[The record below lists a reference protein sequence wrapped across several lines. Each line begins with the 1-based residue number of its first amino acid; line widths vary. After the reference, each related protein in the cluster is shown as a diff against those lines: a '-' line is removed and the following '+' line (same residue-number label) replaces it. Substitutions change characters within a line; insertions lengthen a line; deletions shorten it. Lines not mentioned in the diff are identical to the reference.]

1 MGNFFDNFW
10 NTISVLA
17 WSDWLTL
24 IILIFFII
32 RGFVQG
38 LAKEIISLFFVIL
51 AIILAWLYY
60 DNLANTL
67 LSDPTTSEG
76 QSIFALSFGA
86 IFLGILFVK
95 KALYKTA
102 EASSQIDN
110 PCELNRSFTK
120 IIVTVLVVILSYHY
134 MGVVAELQTME
145 SIVTSNSLRIF
156 ISFGI
161 VFAAL
166 ISAVMALSKLL
177 NITINTEKPCLMAPV
192 FEKILNILQALDVLI
207 NARNVDGLKNN
218 FLGAVLG
225 LFKGGIFV
233 LIIVLVLQSLSWVTQ
248 SHAWV
253 ETSGAL
259 RTFQNWA
266 VDIKPFLSEHLL
278 FVKLEPGD
286 SCHIHRKRNI
296 RGINYVRYCW
306 NVVNYKKECGC
317 VYL

>member
-76 QSIFALSFGA
+76 QSIFALSFGV
-86 IFLGILFVK
+86 IFLGIWFVK

-120 IIVTVLVVILSYHY
+120 IIVTVLVVILSYHS

-145 SIVTSNSLRIF
+145 SIVTSNSIRIF
-156 ISFGI
+156 VSFGI

-177 NITINTEKPCLMAPV
+177 NITIDTEKPCLMAPV
-192 FEKILNILQALDVLI
+192 FEKILNILQAFDVFI
-207 NARNVDGLKNN
+207 NARNIGGLKNN

-286 SCHIHRKRNI
+286 A
-296 RGINYVRYCW
+296 
-306 NVVNYKKECGC
+306 VVSFIESEILGE
-317 VYL
+317 

>member
-17 WSDWLTL
+17 WSDWFTL
-24 IILIFFII
+24 IILVFFVI

-38 LAKEIISLFFVIL
+38 LAKEIISLLFVIL
-51 AIILAWLYY
+51 AIVLAWLYY
-60 DNLANTL
+60 DNLAISL

-86 IFLGILFVK
+86 IFLGIWFVK

-102 EASSQIDN
+102 ETSSQIDN

-120 IIVTVLVVILSYHY
+120 IIITVLAVILSYHY
-134 MGVVAELQTME
+134 MGVVAELKTME
-145 SIVTSNSLRIF
+145 SIVSSNSFRIF

-166 ISAVMALSKLL
+166 TTAVLALSKLL
-177 NITINTEKPCLMAPV
+177 NITIDTEKPCLMAPV
-192 FEKILNILQALDVLI
+192 FEKILNILQAFDELI
-207 NARNVDGLKNN
+207 NARNIGGLKNN

-233 LIIVLVLQSLSWVTQ
+233 LIMVLIFQSLSWVTQ
-248 SHAWV
+248 NHAWV

-259 RTFQNWA
+259 RTFQDWA
-266 VDIKPFLSEHLL
+266 VNIKPFLSEHLL

-286 SCHIHRKRNI
+286 A
-296 RGINYVRYCW
+296 
-306 NVVNYKKECGC
+306 VVTFIESEILGD
-317 VYL
+317 

>member
-24 IILIFFII
+24 IILIFFVI
-32 RGFVQG
+32 RGFIQG
-38 LAKEIISLFFVIL
+38 LAKEIISLLFVIL
-51 AIILAWLYY
+51 AIFLAWLYY
-60 DNLANTL
+60 DNLAVTL

-86 IFLGILFVK
+86 IFLGIWFIK

-120 IIVTVLVVILSYHY
+120 IILTVLFAILSYHY

-145 SIVTSNSLRIF
+145 SIVTSNSFRIF
-156 ISFGI
+156 VSFVI

-166 ISAVMALSKLL
+166 TTAVIALSKLL
-177 NITINTEKPCLMAPV
+177 NITIDTEKPCLMAPV
-192 FEKILNILQALDVLI
+192 FEKIINILQALDVLI
-207 NARNVDGLKNN
+207 NARNVGGLKNN

-233 LIIVLVLQSLSWVTQ
+233 LIIVLVLQSLSWATQ
-248 SHAWV
+248 NHAWV

-266 VDIKPFLSEHLL
+266 VDIKPLLSEHLL

-286 SCHIHRKRNI
+286 A
-296 RGINYVRYCW
+296 
-306 NVVNYKKECGC
+306 VVTFIESEILGE
-317 VYL
+317 

>member
-86 IFLGILFVK
+86 IFLGIWFVK

-120 IIVTVLVVILSYHY
+120 IIVTVLVVILSYHS

-145 SIVTSNSLRIF
+145 SIVTSNSIRIF
-156 ISFGI
+156 VSFGI
-161 VFAAL
+161 VFTAL
-166 ISAVMALSKLL
+166 ITAVMALSKLL
-177 NITINTEKPCLMAPV
+177 NITIDTEKPCLMAPV

-233 LIIVLVLQSLSWVTQ
+233 LIIVLVLQSLSWATQ
-248 SHAWV
+248 NHAWV

-286 SCHIHRKRNI
+286 AVITFIESEIL
-296 RGINYVRYCW
+296 G
-306 NVVNYKKECGC
+306 E
-317 VYL
+317 

>member
-86 IFLGILFVK
+86 IFLGIWFVK

-120 IIVTVLVVILSYHY
+120 IIVTVLVVILSYHS

-145 SIVTSNSLRIF
+145 SIVTSNSIRIF
-156 ISFGI
+156 VSFGI

-166 ISAVMALSKLL
+166 ITAVMALSKLL
-177 NITINTEKPCLMAPV
+177 NITIDTEKPCLMAPV

-286 SCHIHRKRNI
+286 A
-296 RGINYVRYCW
+296 
-306 NVVNYKKECGC
+306 VVTFIESEILGE
-317 VYL
+317 

>member
-76 QSIFALSFGA
+76 RSIFALSFGA
-86 IFLGILFVK
+86 IFLGIWFIK

-120 IIVTVLVVILSYHY
+120 IILTVLFAILSYHY
-134 MGVVAELQTME
+134 MGVIAELQTME
-145 SIVTSNSLRIF
+145 SIVTSNSFRIF
-156 ISFGI
+156 VSFVI

-166 ISAVMALSKLL
+166 TTAVIALSKLL
-177 NITINTEKPCLMAPV
+177 NITIDTEKPCLMAPI
-192 FEKILNILQALDVLI
+192 FEKILNILQAFDVFI
-207 NARNVDGLKNN
+207 NARNIGGLKNN
-218 FLGAVLG
+218 FLGAILG

-233 LIIVLVLQSLSWVTQ
+233 LIIVLVLQSLSWATQ
-248 SHAWV
+248 NHAWV

-266 VDIKPFLSEHLL
+266 VDIKPLLSEHLL

-286 SCHIHRKRNI
+286 AVITFIESEIL
-296 RGINYVRYCW
+296 G
-306 NVVNYKKECGC
+306 E
-317 VYL
+317 

>member
-1 MGNFFDNFW
+1 MSNFFDNFW

-24 IILIFFII
+24 IILVFFVV
-32 RGFVQG
+32 RGFIQG
-38 LAKEIISLFFVIL
+38 LAKEIISLLFVIL
-51 AIILAWLYY
+51 AIALAWLYY
-60 DNLANTL
+60 DNLANAL
-67 LSDPTTSEG
+67 LSDPSTSEG

-86 IFLGILFVK
+86 IFIGIWFVK
-95 KALYKTA
+95 RALYKTA
-102 EASSQIDN
+102 GASSQVEN

-120 IIVTVLVVILSYHY
+120 IIITALVAILSYHY

-145 SIVTSNSLRIF
+145 SIVTSNSFRIF
-156 ISFGI
+156 VSFVI

-166 ISAVMALSKLL
+166 IAAVLALSKLL
-177 NITINTEKPCLMAPV
+177 NITIDTEKPCLMAPV
-192 FEKILNILQALDVLI
+192 FERILNILQALDVLI
-207 NARNVDGLKNN
+207 NARNVGGLKNN

-225 LFKGGIFV
+225 LFKAGIFV

-248 SHAWV
+248 NHAWV

-286 SCHIHRKRNI
+286 AVATFIESEIL
-296 RGINYVRYCW
+296 G
-306 NVVNYKKECGC
+306 E
-317 VYL
+317 

>member
-76 QSIFALSFGA
+76 QSIFALSFGV
-86 IFLGILFVK
+86 IFLGIWFVK

-120 IIVTVLVVILSYHY
+120 IIVTVLVVILSYHS

-145 SIVTSNSLRIF
+145 SIVTSNSFRIF
-156 ISFGI
+156 VSFVI

-166 ISAVMALSKLL
+166 ITAVMALSKLL
-177 NITINTEKPCLMAPV
+177 NITIDTEKPCLMAPV

-248 SHAWV
+248 NHAWV

-286 SCHIHRKRNI
+286 A
-296 RGINYVRYCW
+296 
-306 NVVNYKKECGC
+306 VVTFIESEILGE
-317 VYL
+317 

>member
-120 IIVTVLVVILSYHY
+120 IIVTVLVVILSYHS

-145 SIVTSNSLRIF
+145 SIVTSNSIRIF
-156 ISFGI
+156 VSFGI

-177 NITINTEKPCLMAPV
+177 NITIDTEKPCLMAPV

-248 SHAWV
+248 NHAWV

-286 SCHIHRKRNI
+286 A
-296 RGINYVRYCW
+296 
-306 NVVNYKKECGC
+306 VVTFIESEILGE
-317 VYL
+317 

>member
-102 EASSQIDN
+102 EASSKIDN

-233 LIIVLVLQSLSWVTQ
+233 LIMVLVLQNLSWVTQ

-286 SCHIHRKRNI
+286 A
-296 RGINYVRYCW
+296 
-306 NVVNYKKECGC
+306 VVSFIESKILGE
-317 VYL
+317 

>member
-86 IFLGILFVK
+86 IFLGIWFVK

-120 IIVTVLVVILSYHY
+120 IIVTVLVVILSYHS

-156 ISFGI
+156 VSFGI

-233 LIIVLVLQSLSWVTQ
+233 LIMVLVLQNLSWVTQ

-286 SCHIHRKRNI
+286 A
-296 RGINYVRYCW
+296 
-306 NVVNYKKECGC
+306 VVTFIESEILGE
-317 VYL
+317 

>member
-24 IILIFFII
+24 TILVFFVI

-38 LAKEIISLFFVIL
+38 LAKEIISLLFVIL

-76 QSIFALSFGA
+76 QSIFALSFGV
-86 IFLGILFVK
+86 IFLGIWFVK

-156 ISFGI
+156 VSFGI

-192 FEKILNILQALDVLI
+192 FEKIINILQALDVLI
-207 NARNVDGLKNN
+207 NARNVGGLKNN

-286 SCHIHRKRNI
+286 A
-296 RGINYVRYCW
+296 
-306 NVVNYKKECGC
+306 VVSFIESEILGE
-317 VYL
+317 

>member
-17 WSDWLTL
+17 WSDWFTL

-38 LAKEIISLFFVIL
+38 LTKEIISLLFVIL

-60 DNLANTL
+60 DNLADTL

-76 QSIFALSFGA
+76 KTIFALSFGA
-86 IFLGILFVK
+86 IFLAIWFVK

-120 IIVTVLVVILSYHY
+120 IIVTVLVAILSYHS
-134 MGVVAELQTME
+134 MGVIAELQTME
-145 SIVTSNSLRIF
+145 SIVTSNSFRIF
-156 ISFGI
+156 ISFVI

-166 ISAVMALSKLL
+166 TTAVLALSKLL
-177 NITINTEKPCLMAPV
+177 NITIDTEKPCLMAPI
-192 FEKILNILQALDVLI
+192 FEKILNIFQAFDVLI
-207 NARNVDGLKNN
+207 NARNVGVLKNN
-218 FLGAVLG
+218 LLGAILG

-233 LIIVLVLQSLSWVTQ
+233 LIMVLVLQSLSWVTQ
-248 SHAWV
+248 NHAWV

-286 SCHIHRKRNI
+286 A
-296 RGINYVRYCW
+296 
-306 NVVNYKKECGC
+306 VVTFIESEILGE
-317 VYL
+317 

>member
-10 NTISVLA
+10 NTISVLS

-38 LAKEIISLFFVIL
+38 LAKEIISLLFVIL
-51 AIILAWLYY
+51 AIVLAWLYY
-60 DNLANTL
+60 DNLAISL

-86 IFLGILFVK
+86 IFLGIWFVK

-156 ISFGI
+156 VSFGI
-161 VFAAL
+161 VFTAL
-166 ISAVMALSKLL
+166 ITAVMALSKLL
-177 NITINTEKPCLMAPV
+177 NITIDTEKPCLMAPV

-248 SHAWV
+248 NHAWV

-286 SCHIHRKRNI
+286 A
-296 RGINYVRYCW
+296 
-306 NVVNYKKECGC
+306 VVSFIESEILGE
-317 VYL
+317 

>member
-24 IILIFFII
+24 IILIFFVI
-32 RGFVQG
+32 RGFIQG
-38 LAKEIISLFFVIL
+38 LAKEIISLLFVIL
-51 AIILAWLYY
+51 AIFLAWLYY
-60 DNLANTL
+60 DNLAVTL

-86 IFLGILFVK
+86 IFLGIWFIK

-120 IIVTVLVVILSYHY
+120 IILTVLFAILSYHY

-145 SIVTSNSLRIF
+145 SIVTSNSFRIF
-156 ISFGI
+156 VSFVI

-166 ISAVMALSKLL
+166 TTAVIALSKLL
-177 NITINTEKPCLMAPV
+177 NITIDTEKPCLMAPV
-192 FEKILNILQALDVLI
+192 FEKIINILQALDVLI
-207 NARNVDGLKNN
+207 NARNVGGLKNN

-225 LFKGGIFV
+225 LFKGGILV
-233 LIIVLVLQSLSWVTQ
+233 LIIVLVLQSLSWATQ
-248 SHAWV
+248 NHAWV

-266 VDIKPFLSEHLL
+266 VDIKPLLSEHLL

-286 SCHIHRKRNI
+286 A
-296 RGINYVRYCW
+296 
-306 NVVNYKKECGC
+306 VVTFIESEILGE
-317 VYL
+317 

>member
-24 IILIFFII
+24 IILIFFVI
-32 RGFVQG
+32 RGFLQG
-38 LAKEIISLFFVIL
+38 LAKEIISLLFVIL

-60 DNLANTL
+60 DNLADTL

-76 QSIFALSFGA
+76 KTIFALSFGA
-86 IFLGILFVK
+86 IFLAIWFVK

-120 IIVTVLVVILSYHY
+120 IIVTVLVAILSYHS
-134 MGVVAELQTME
+134 MGVIAELQTME
-145 SIVTSNSLRIF
+145 SIVTSNSFRIF
-156 ISFGI
+156 ISFVI

-166 ISAVMALSKLL
+166 IAAVMALSKLL
-177 NITINTEKPCLMAPV
+177 NITIDTEKPCLMAPV

-207 NARNVDGLKNN
+207 NARNIGGLKNN

-233 LIIVLVLQSLSWVTQ
+233 LIIVLVFQSLSWVTQ
-248 SHAWV
+248 NHAWV

-286 SCHIHRKRNI
+286 A
-296 RGINYVRYCW
+296 
-306 NVVNYKKECGC
+306 VVTFIESEILGE
-317 VYL
+317 

>member
-24 IILIFFII
+24 IILVFFVI
-32 RGFVQG
+32 RGFIQG
-38 LAKEIISLFFVIL
+38 LAKEIISLLFVIL
-51 AIILAWLYY
+51 AIVLAWLYY
-60 DNLANTL
+60 DNLAISL

-86 IFLGILFVK
+86 IFLGIWFVK
-95 KALYKTA
+95 KTLYKTA
-102 EASSQIDN
+102 EASSQINN

-120 IIVTVLVVILSYHY
+120 IIVTVLVTILSYHY
-134 MGVVAELQTME
+134 MGVIAELQTMK
-145 SIVTSNSLRIF
+145 SIVTSDSFRIF
-156 ISFGI
+156 VSFGI

-166 ISAVMALSKLL
+166 ISGLTAFSKLF
-177 NITINTEKPCLMAPV
+177 NITIDTEEPCLMAPV
-192 FEKILNILQALDVLI
+192 FEKILNILQAFDVLI
-207 NARNVDGLKNN
+207 NARNADGLKNN

-225 LFKGGIFV
+225 LFKGGILV
-233 LIIVLVLQSLSWVTQ
+233 LIIVLVLQSLSWATQ
-248 SHAWV
+248 NHAWV

-286 SCHIHRKRNI
+286 A
-296 RGINYVRYCW
+296 
-306 NVVNYKKECGC
+306 VVTFIESEILGE
-317 VYL
+317 

>member
-24 IILIFFII
+24 IILVFFVI

-38 LAKEIISLFFVIL
+38 LAKEIISLLFVIL
-51 AIILAWLYY
+51 AIFLAWLYY
-60 DNLANTL
+60 DNLAVTL

-86 IFLGILFVK
+86 IFIGIWFVK
-95 KALYKTA
+95 RALYKTA
-102 EASSQIDN
+102 EASSQVEN

-120 IIVTVLVVILSYHY
+120 IIITVLVAILSYHY

-145 SIVTSNSLRIF
+145 SIVTSNSFRIF
-156 ISFGI
+156 VSFVI

-166 ISAVMALSKLL
+166 TTAVMALSKLL
-177 NITINTEKPCLMAPV
+177 NITIDTEKPCLMAPV
-192 FEKILNILQALDVLI
+192 FEKIINILQALDVLI
-207 NARNVDGLKNN
+207 NARNVGGLKNN

-248 SHAWV
+248 NHAWV

-286 SCHIHRKRNI
+286 A
-296 RGINYVRYCW
+296 
-306 NVVNYKKECGC
+306 VVTFIESEILGE
-317 VYL
+317 

>member
-10 NTISVLA
+10 NTISVLS

-24 IILIFFII
+24 IILIFFVI
-32 RGFVQG
+32 RGFIQG
-38 LAKEIISLFFVIL
+38 LAKEIISLLFVIL
-51 AIILAWLYY
+51 AIFLAWLYY
-60 DNLANTL
+60 DNLAVTL

-86 IFLGILFVK
+86 IFLSIWFIK

-120 IIVTVLVVILSYHY
+120 IIVTVLFAILSYHS

-145 SIVTSNSLRIF
+145 SIVTSNSFRIF
-156 ISFGI
+156 ISFVI
-161 VFAAL
+161 VFAVL
-166 ISAVMALSKLL
+166 TTSVLALSKLL
-177 NITINTEKPCLMAPV
+177 NITIDTEKPCLMAPI
-192 FEKILNILQALDVLI
+192 FEKILNIFQAFDVLI
-207 NARNVDGLKNN
+207 NARNVGVLKNN
-218 FLGAVLG
+218 LLGAILG

-233 LIIVLVLQSLSWVTQ
+233 LIMVLVLQSLSWVTQ
-248 SHAWV
+248 NHAWV

-278 FVKLEPGD
+278 FIELEPGD
-286 SCHIHRKRNI
+286 A
-296 RGINYVRYCW
+296 
-306 NVVNYKKECGC
+306 VVTFIESEILGE
-317 VYL
+317 

>member
-24 IILIFFII
+24 IILIFFVI
-32 RGFVQG
+32 RGFIQG
-38 LAKEIISLFFVIL
+38 LAKEIISLLFVIL
-51 AIILAWLYY
+51 AIFLAWLYY
-60 DNLANTL
+60 DNLAVTL
-67 LSDPTTSEG
+67 LSDPTTSEDR
-76 QSIFALSFGA
+76 SIFALSFGA
-86 IFLGILFVK
+86 IFLSIWFIK

-120 IIVTVLVVILSYHY
+120 IILTALFAILSYHY

-145 SIVTSNSLRIF
+145 SIVTSNSFRIF
-156 ISFGI
+156 VSFVI

-166 ISAVMALSKLL
+166 TTAVIALSKLL
-177 NITINTEKPCLMAPV
+177 NITIDTEKPCLMAPV
-192 FEKILNILQALDVLI
+192 FEKIINMLQALDVLI
-207 NARNVDGLKNN
+207 NARNVGGLKNN

-233 LIIVLVLQSLSWVTQ
+233 LIIVLVLQSLSWATQ
-248 SHAWV
+248 NHAWV

-266 VDIKPFLSEHLL
+266 VDIKPLLSEHLL

-286 SCHIHRKRNI
+286 A
-296 RGINYVRYCW
+296 
-306 NVVNYKKECGC
+306 VVTFIESEILGE
-317 VYL
+317 

>member
-24 IILIFFII
+24 IILIFFVI
-32 RGFVQG
+32 RGFIQG
-38 LAKEIISLFFVIL
+38 LAKEIISLLFVIL
-51 AIILAWLYY
+51 AIFLAWLYY
-60 DNLANTL
+60 DNLAVTL

-76 QSIFALSFGA
+76 RSIFALSFGA
-86 IFLGILFVK
+86 IFLGIWFIK

-120 IIVTVLVVILSYHY
+120 IILTALFAILSYHY
-134 MGVVAELQTME
+134 MGIVAELQTME
-145 SIVTSNSLRIF
+145 SIVTSNSFRIF
-156 ISFGI
+156 VSFVI

-166 ISAVMALSKLL
+166 TTAVIALSKLL
-177 NITINTEKPCLMAPV
+177 NITIDTEKPCLMAPV
-192 FEKILNILQALDVLI
+192 FEKIINMLQALDVLI
-207 NARNVDGLKNN
+207 NARNVGGLKNN

-233 LIIVLVLQSLSWVTQ
+233 LIIVLVLQSLSWATQ
-248 SHAWV
+248 NHAWV

-266 VDIKPFLSEHLL
+266 VDIKPLLSEHLL

-286 SCHIHRKRNI
+286 A
-296 RGINYVRYCW
+296 
-306 NVVNYKKECGC
+306 VVTFIESEILGE
-317 VYL
+317 

>member
-24 IILIFFII
+24 IILIFFVI

-38 LAKEIISLFFVIL
+38 LAKEIISLLFVIL

-60 DNLANTL
+60 DNLADTL

-76 QSIFALSFGA
+76 KTIFALSFGA
-86 IFLGILFVK
+86 IFLAIWFVK

-120 IIVTVLVVILSYHY
+120 IIVTVLVAILSYHS
-134 MGVVAELQTME
+134 MGVIAELQTME
-145 SIVTSNSLRIF
+145 SIVTSNSFRIF
-156 ISFGI
+156 ISFVI

-166 ISAVMALSKLL
+166 TTAVLALSKLL
-177 NITINTEKPCLMAPV
+177 NITIDTEKPCLMAPI
-192 FEKILNILQALDVLI
+192 FEKILNIFQAFDVLI
-207 NARNVDGLKNN
+207 NARNVGVLKNN
-218 FLGAVLG
+218 LLGAILG

-233 LIIVLVLQSLSWVTQ
+233 LIMVLVLQSLSWVTQ
-248 SHAWV
+248 NHAWV

-286 SCHIHRKRNI
+286 A
-296 RGINYVRYCW
+296 
-306 NVVNYKKECGC
+306 VVTFIESEILGE
-317 VYL
+317 

>member
-86 IFLGILFVK
+86 IFLGIWFVK

-156 ISFGI
+156 VSFGI

-177 NITINTEKPCLMAPV
+177 NITIDTEKPCLMAPV

-233 LIIVLVLQSLSWVTQ
+233 LIIVLVLQSLSWATQ
-248 SHAWV
+248 NHAWV

-266 VDIKPFLSEHLL
+266 VDIKPLLSEHLL

-286 SCHIHRKRNI
+286 A
-296 RGINYVRYCW
+296 
-306 NVVNYKKECGC
+306 VVTFIESEILGE
-317 VYL
+317 

>member
-1 MGNFFDNFW
+1 MGIFFDNFW

-24 IILIFFII
+24 IILVFFVV
-32 RGFVQG
+32 RGFIQG
-38 LAKEIISLFFVIL
+38 LAKEIISLLFVIL
-51 AIILAWLYY
+51 AIALAWLYY
-60 DNLANTL
+60 DNLADAL
-67 LSDPTTSEG
+67 LSDPRTSEG

-86 IFLGILFVK
+86 IFIGIWFVK
-95 KALYKTA
+95 RALYKTA
-102 EASSQIDN
+102 KASSQVEN

-120 IIVTVLVVILSYHY
+120 IIITVLVAILSYHY

-145 SIVTSNSLRIF
+145 SIVTSNSFRIF
-156 ISFGI
+156 VSFGI

-166 ISAVMALSKLL
+166 IVAVMALSKLL
-177 NITINTEKPCLMAPV
+177 NITIDTEKPCLMAPV
-192 FEKILNILQALDVLI
+192 FERILNILQALDVLI
-207 NARNVDGLKNN
+207 NARNVGGLMNN

-233 LIIVLVLQSLSWVTQ
+233 LIIVLVLQSLSWATQ
-248 SHAWV
+248 NHAWV

-266 VDIKPFLSEHLL
+266 VDIKPLLSEHLF

-286 SCHIHRKRNI
+286 A
-296 RGINYVRYCW
+296 
-306 NVVNYKKECGC
+306 VVTFIESEILGE
-317 VYL
+317 

>member
-24 IILIFFII
+24 IILVFFVI

-38 LAKEIISLFFVIL
+38 LAKEIISLLFVIL
-51 AIILAWLYY
+51 AIVLAWLYY
-60 DNLANTL
+60 DNLANSL

-86 IFLGILFVK
+86 IFLGIWFIK

-120 IIVTVLVVILSYHY
+120 IILTVLVTILSYHY
-134 MGVVAELQTME
+134 MGVVAELQTIE
-145 SIVTSNSLRIF
+145 SIMTSNSFRIF
-156 ISFGI
+156 VSFVI

-166 ISAVMALSKLL
+166 TTAVMALSKLL
-177 NITINTEKPCLMAPV
+177 NITIDTEKPCLMAPV
-192 FEKILNILQALDVLI
+192 FEKIINILQALDVLI
-207 NARNVDGLKNN
+207 NARNVGGLKNK

-225 LFKGGIFV
+225 LFKGGILV
-233 LIIVLVLQSLSWVTQ
+233 LIIVLVLQSLSWATPN
-248 SHAWV
+248 HAWV

-266 VDIKPFLSEHLL
+266 IDIKPFLSEHLL

-286 SCHIHRKRNI
+286 A
-296 RGINYVRYCW
+296 
-306 NVVNYKKECGC
+306 VVTFIESEILGE
-317 VYL
+317 

>member
-24 IILIFFII
+24 IILIFFVI

-38 LAKEIISLFFVIL
+38 LAKEIISLLFVIL
-51 AIILAWLYY
+51 AIVLAWLYY

-86 IFLGILFVK
+86 IFLGIWFIK

-120 IIVTVLVVILSYHY
+120 IILTVLFAILSYHY

-145 SIVTSNSLRIF
+145 SIVTSNSFRIF
-156 ISFGI
+156 VSFVI

-166 ISAVMALSKLL
+166 TTAVMALSKLL
-177 NITINTEKPCLMAPV
+177 NITIDTEKPCLMAPV

-233 LIIVLVLQSLSWVTQ
+233 LIIVLVLQSLSWATQ
-248 SHAWV
+248 NHAWV

-286 SCHIHRKRNI
+286 A
-296 RGINYVRYCW
+296 
-306 NVVNYKKECGC
+306 VVTFIESEILGE
-317 VYL
+317 

>member
-24 IILIFFII
+24 IILIFFVI
-32 RGFVQG
+32 RGFLQG
-38 LAKEIISLFFVIL
+38 LAKEIISLLFVGL
-51 AIILAWLYY
+51 AILLAWLYY
-60 DNLANTL
+60 DNLAVTL

-86 IFLGILFVK
+86 IFLGIWFIK

-120 IIVTVLVVILSYHY
+120 IIFIILASILSYHY

-145 SIVTSNSLRIF
+145 SILTSNSFRIF
-156 ISFGI
+156 VSFVI
-161 VFAAL
+161 VFAGL
-166 ISAVMALSKLL
+166 TIAVMALSKLL
-177 NITINTEKPCLMAPV
+177 NITIDTEKPCLMAPV
-192 FEKILNILQALDVLI
+192 FEKIINILQALDILI
-207 NARNVDGLKNN
+207 NARNVGGLKNN

-233 LIIVLVLQSLSWVTQ
+233 LIIVLVLQSLSWATQ
-248 SHAWV
+248 NHAWV

-266 VDIKPFLSEHLL
+266 VDIKPILSEHLL
-278 FVKLEPGD
+278 LVKLEPGD
-286 SCHIHRKRNI
+286 A
-296 RGINYVRYCW
+296 
-306 NVVNYKKECGC
+306 VVTFIESEI
-317 VYL
+317 LRE

>member
-24 IILIFFII
+24 IILIFFVI
-32 RGFVQG
+32 RGFIQG
-38 LAKEIISLFFVIL
+38 LAKEIISLLFVIL
-51 AIILAWLYY
+51 AIFLAWLYY
-60 DNLANTL
+60 DNLAVTL

-86 IFLGILFVK
+86 IFLGIWFVK

-120 IIVTVLVVILSYHY
+120 IIVTVLVVILSYHS

-145 SIVTSNSLRIF
+145 SIVTSNSIRIF
-156 ISFGI
+156 VSFGI

-177 NITINTEKPCLMAPV
+177 NITIDTEKPCLMAPV

-233 LIIVLVLQSLSWVTQ
+233 LIIVLVLQSLSWATQ
-248 SHAWV
+248 NHAWV

-286 SCHIHRKRNI
+286 A
-296 RGINYVRYCW
+296 
-306 NVVNYKKECGC
+306 VVTFIESEILGE
-317 VYL
+317 

>member
-38 LAKEIISLFFVIL
+38 IAKEIISLFFVIL

-76 QSIFALSFGA
+76 QSIFALSFGV
-86 IFLGILFVK
+86 IFLGIWFVK

-120 IIVTVLVVILSYHY
+120 IIVTVLVVILSYHS
-134 MGVVAELQTME
+134 MGVVTELQTME
-145 SIVTSNSLRIF
+145 SIVTSNSFRIF
-156 ISFGI
+156 VSFGI

-177 NITINTEKPCLMAPV
+177 NITIDTEKPCLMAPV

-218 FLGAVLG
+218 FLSAVLG

-233 LIIVLVLQSLSWVTQ
+233 LIIVLVLQSLSWATQ
-248 SHAWV
+248 NHAWV

-266 VDIKPFLSEHLL
+266 VDIKPLLSEHLL

-286 SCHIHRKRNI
+286 A
-296 RGINYVRYCW
+296 
-306 NVVNYKKECGC
+306 VVTFIESEILGE
-317 VYL
+317 

>member
-24 IILIFFII
+24 IILVFFVI
-32 RGFVQG
+32 RGFIQG
-38 LAKEIISLFFVIL
+38 LAKEIISLLFVIL
-51 AIILAWLYY
+51 AIVLAWLYY
-60 DNLANTL
+60 DNLANSL
-67 LSDPTTSEG
+67 LGDPTTAEG

-86 IFLGILFVK
+86 IFLGIWFVK

-120 IIVTVLVVILSYHY
+120 IIVTILVAILSYHY
-134 MGVVAELQTME
+134 MGVIAELQTME
-145 SIVTSNSLRIF
+145 SIVTSNSFRIF
-156 ISFGI
+156 VSFGI

-166 ISAVMALSKLL
+166 ITGLTAFSKLF
-177 NITINTEKPCLMAPV
+177 NITIDTEKPCLMAPV
-192 FEKILNILQALDVLI
+192 FEKILNILQAFDVLI

-225 LFKGGIFV
+225 LFKGAIFV
-233 LIIVLVLQSLSWVTQ
+233 LIVVLVLQSLSWVTQ
-248 SHAWV
+248 NHAWV

-259 RTFQNWA
+259 RTFQDLA
-266 VDIKPFLSEHLL
+266 VNIKPFLSEHLL

-286 SCHIHRKRNI
+286 SVATFIESEI
-296 RGINYVRYCW
+296 LG
-306 NVVNYKKECGC
+306 E
-317 VYL
+317 

>member
-86 IFLGILFVK
+86 IFLGIWFIK

-120 IIVTVLVVILSYHY
+120 IILTVLFAILSYHY

-145 SIVTSNSLRIF
+145 SIVTSNSFRIF
-156 ISFGI
+156 VSFVI

-166 ISAVMALSKLL
+166 TTAVIALSKLL
-177 NITINTEKPCLMAPV
+177 NITIDTEKPCLMAPV
-192 FEKILNILQALDVLI
+192 FEKIINMLQALDVLI
-207 NARNVDGLKNN
+207 NARNVGGLKNN

-233 LIIVLVLQSLSWVTQ
+233 LIIVLVLQSLSWATQ
-248 SHAWV
+248 NHAWV

-266 VDIKPFLSEHLL
+266 VDIKPLLSEHLL

-286 SCHIHRKRNI
+286 A
-296 RGINYVRYCW
+296 
-306 NVVNYKKECGC
+306 VVTFIESEILGE
-317 VYL
+317 

>member
-38 LAKEIISLFFVIL
+38 LAKEIISLLFVIL

-60 DNLANTL
+60 DNLADTL

-76 QSIFALSFGA
+76 KTIFALSFGA
-86 IFLGILFVK
+86 IFLAIWFVK
-95 KALYKTA
+95 KALYKA
-102 EASSQIDN
+102 VEASSQINN

-120 IIVTVLVVILSYHY
+120 IIVTVLVAILSYHS
-134 MGVVAELQTME
+134 MGVIAELQTME
-145 SIVTSNSLRIF
+145 SIVTSNSFRIF
-156 ISFGI
+156 ISFVI

-166 ISAVMALSKLL
+166 TTAVLALSKLL
-177 NITINTEKPCLMAPV
+177 NITIDTEKPCLMAPI
-192 FEKILNILQALDVLI
+192 FEKILNILQAFDVLI
-207 NARNVDGLKNN
+207 NARNVGVLKNN
-218 FLGAVLG
+218 LLGAILG

-233 LIIVLVLQSLSWVTQ
+233 LIMVLVLQSLSWVTQ
-248 SHAWV
+248 NHAWV

-278 FVKLEPGD
+278 FIELEPGD
-286 SCHIHRKRNI
+286 A
-296 RGINYVRYCW
+296 
-306 NVVNYKKECGC
+306 VVTFIESEILGE
-317 VYL
+317 

>member
-24 IILIFFII
+24 IILVFFVI

-38 LAKEIISLFFVIL
+38 LAKEIISLLFVIL
-51 AIILAWLYY
+51 AIVLAWLYY

-67 LSDPTTSEG
+67 LSDPTTSEA

-86 IFLGILFVK
+86 IFLGIWFVK

-120 IIVTVLVVILSYHY
+120 IIVTVLVAILSYHS
-134 MGVVAELQTME
+134 MGVIAELQTME
-145 SIVTSNSLRIF
+145 SIVTSNSFRIF
-156 ISFGI
+156 ISFVI

-166 ISAVMALSKLL
+166 TTAVLALSKLL
-177 NITINTEKPCLMAPV
+177 NITIDTEKPCLMAPI
-192 FEKILNILQALDVLI
+192 FEKILNIFQAFDVLI
-207 NARNVDGLKNN
+207 NARNVGVLKNN
-218 FLGAVLG
+218 LLGAILG

-233 LIIVLVLQSLSWVTQ
+233 LIMVLVLQSLSWVTQ
-248 SHAWV
+248 NHAWV

-278 FVKLEPGD
+278 FIELEPGD
-286 SCHIHRKRNI
+286 A
-296 RGINYVRYCW
+296 
-306 NVVNYKKECGC
+306 VVTFIESEILGE
-317 VYL
+317 